1 MSKKVWWKSK
11 TLWVNAIV
19 AALVATEAVTGV
31 MQPYVAEKFYAA
43 VAVFLPIVNAVL
55 RVITSEALG
64 MHKDD

>member
-11 TLWVNAIV
+11 MLWVNAIV
-19 AALVATEAVTGV
+19 AALVAAEAVTGV

-43 VAVFLPIVNAVL
+43 VAVFLPIINAVL
-55 RVITSEALG
+55 RVVTNEALG

>member
-43 VAVFLPIVNAVL
+43 VAVFLPIINAVM
-55 RVITSEALG
+55 RVVTSEALG
-64 MHKDD
+64 AKKDV

>member
-19 AALVATEAVTGV
+19 AALVAAEAVTGV
-31 MQPYVAEKFYAA
+31 VQPYVAEKFYAA

-64 MHKDD
+64 MRKDD